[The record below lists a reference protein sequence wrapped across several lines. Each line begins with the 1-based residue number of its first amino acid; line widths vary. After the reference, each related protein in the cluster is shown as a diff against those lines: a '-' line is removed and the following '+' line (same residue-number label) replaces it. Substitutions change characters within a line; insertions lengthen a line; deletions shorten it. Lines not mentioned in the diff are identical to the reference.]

1 MNAMGIF
8 KPANKSDNKTS
19 VPYVDERFLIA
30 AALLSLIVKHAREKP
45 SLSVPECMKHAGIST
60 NTARN
65 KALQMRVRRLVK
77 KLDMQSVLLTVDDA
91 LLAMHGIQ
99 PTPVQTQQEAM
110 LERALKA
117 AVLIH
122 LVDTTVHQTP
132 LLTAHECMIHAGI
145 PSIVAEDSTSLLLVR
160 RLTSLLRFDEVVFRV
175 NGILISRKGATTPPD
190 DVQVGSC
197 YSF

>member
-1 MNAMGIF
+1 MNTLGIF
-8 KPANKSDNKTS
+8 KPANKSDMTS

-60 NTARN
+60 NLVTN
-65 KALQMRVRRLVK
+65 KALQMRVRRIVK
-77 KLDMQSVLLTVDDA
+77 KLDLQSVLHAVDDA
-91 LLAMHGIQ
+91 LLVTHEIQ

-110 LERALKA
+110 LVRALKA

-122 LVDTTVHQTP
+122 LVDTTVNPTP
-132 LLTAHECMIHAGI
+132 LLTAYDCMIHAGI
-145 PSIVAEDSTSLLLVR
+145 PPIVAEDPTSLLLVR
-160 RLTSLLRFDEVVFRV
+160 RLVSLLRFDEVVFRV
-175 NGILISRKGATTPPD
+175 NSLLISRKGITTPPD
-190 DVQVGSC
+190 DVQVGAC